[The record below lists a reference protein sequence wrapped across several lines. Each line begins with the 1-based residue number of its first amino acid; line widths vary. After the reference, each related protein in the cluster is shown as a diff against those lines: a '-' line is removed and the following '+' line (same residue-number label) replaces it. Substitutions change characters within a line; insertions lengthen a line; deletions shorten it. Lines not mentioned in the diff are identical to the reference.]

1 MPATWINTHY
11 TTILLIVLFAIKLRA
26 QKKTRDVELKY
37 FWTTLLCCL
46 LLILEDILESYAAT
60 DPSMRFWRTLFSVIG
75 YVLRP
80 VAAVGLLLA
89 VSPPEKRNWK
99 IWIPALFNLAVN
111 LTAFF
116 SPAAFSFDAD
126 YDFVRG
132 PLGYVVFVVSLLYMI
147 WILRLVLR
155 RFYEGKKAERWILIG
170 CVIGCMT
177 ASSLATAKN
186 TGDKWD
192 NFKSYKTVPYQRM
205 GFPTI
210 DAIGKEFCIL
220 SDVSELYATELGDDL
235 VAGVTDDIVYGN
247 VIFSLYTNL
256 VLGVKSRDYFNA
268 GILVMNLEAMRR
280 EDVEGRLTALMKRR
294 RLPVAQDQDYLN
306 IVCRGRARLL
316 DHSWNQTAFPDLP
329 GDEVPNIVHFKM
341 YYKPW
346 HYTGIAFEDRFWK
359 YMLRTSYYSEVRS
372 MLDRYTQSQRE
383 EDEVRSESLL
393 ELACNE
399 VDDWTVEED
408 GTLSDSLFEIYGEE
422 TDGRAV
428 AEN

>member
-116 SPAAFSFDAD
+116 SPVAFSFDAD

-132 PLGYVVFVVSLLYMI
+132 PLGYVVFAVSLLYMI

-177 ASSLATAKN
+177 ASL
-186 TGDKWD
+186 
-192 NFKSYKTVPYQRM
+192 V
-205 GFPTI
+205 
-210 DAIGKEFCIL
+210 DALFGGCHL
-220 SDVSELYATELGDDL
+220 
-235 VAGVTDDIVYGN
+235 N
-247 VIFSLYTNL
+247 
-256 VLGVKSRDYFNA
+256 
-268 GILVMNLEAMRR
+268 EAMMI
-280 EDVEGRLTALMKRR
+280 GS
-294 RLPVAQDQDYLN
+294 
-306 IVCRGRARLL
+306 IFLL
-316 DHSWNQTAFPDLP
+316 F
-329 GDEVPNIVHFKM
+329 F
-341 YYKPW
+341 
-346 HYTGIAFEDRFWK
+346 
-359 YMLRTSYYSEVRS
+359 LRTHDNY
-372 MLDRYTQSQRE
+372 LDPLTSLRNRFAFYV
-383 EDEVRSESLL
+383 DSESLGREISAVASLDMNGLKRLNDTKGHAEGDLAL
-393 ELACNE
+393 ETIGKCLNGINDRDTIAYRVGGDE
-399 VDDWTVEED
+399 FVILFIRQDREAVEEKIQRVKED
-408 GTLSDSLFEIYGEE
+408 VAGTGYSVSAGYAMTEEGRSLEDVTRESDQNMYKEKALYYQQS
-422 TDGRAV
+422 GRDRRSRSR
-428 AEN
+428 N